1 MALDPNI
8 ALQGRVPSLMQ
19 ALQSGIQG
27 AGALKQAPFIQ
38 QLLQQRAQAGQFQQQ
53 QAEQEAAQAQ
63 ADKKKAA
70 TIQAGQFI
78 NRLTGEMINQS
89 PEDRQATV
97 AQNADFIQS
106 LGQDPA
112 SVDISDEGVNR
123 SFKATSVFSQQ
134 VDPGLDLERER
145 LRLQEKTIDDR
156 RALAESEANR
166 AGLKR
171 EAVLEADTR
180 LKPNLAKQEALAKDS
195 AKLSTEIFG
204 RVDNIGQNIENMRE
218 GIKLIDSGAAT
229 GPVSNWLPSFTDSTV
244 KLDNLKNR
252 LGLDVIGSV
261 TFGALS
267 ASELKTAFDTA
278 VPQNLRGEALK
289 EWFSER
295 ITAQEK
301 LMSSLEEAGIF
312 LSEDGATIPK
322 LMAKRR
328 SERKASDQSQGSP
341 AQSII
346 EVDF

>member
-89 PEDRQATV
+89 PEERQATV

-123 SFKATSVFSQQ
+123 LFKATSVFSQQ
-134 VDPGLDLERER
+134 VDP
-145 LRLQEKTIDDR
+145 
-156 RALAESEANR
+156 
-166 AGLKR
+166 
-171 EAVLEADTR
+171 
-180 LKPNLAKQEALAKDS
+180 NLAIKNRTLDIRENELAQRRSLLENEAQRKGDIEE
-195 AKLSTEIFG
+195 AKLSARAKILPDLRGAIKTAELEAKDRGETLTSLNQAKAAMPGLIEVVGQLKELAPIATSTLGGKVFDSAVKETGFG
-204 RVDNIGQNIENMRE
+204 
-218 GIKLIDSGAAT
+218 AT
-229 GPVSNWLPSFTDSTV
+229 KGSTAKAKFVSIVNNQVLP
-244 KLDNLKNR
+244 LLKQ
-252 LGLDVIGSV
+252 
-261 TFGALS
+261 TFGAAFTENDRQSLIQTMGDPD
-267 ASELKTAFDTA
+267 ASPGEKMVQLDSFIEGKVREIESKELELNAPSQQATPK
-278 VPQNLRGEALK
+278 RLK
-289 EWFSER
+289 FNPSTGR
-295 ITAQEK
+295 
-301 LMSSLEEAGIF
+301 LE
-312 LSEDGATIPK
+312 
-322 LMAKRR
+322 
-328 SERKASDQSQGSP
+328 
-341 AQSII
+341 
-346 EVDF
+346 